1 MTNSGS
7 LQPRPTKNE
16 RRDAAREKARLL
28 REDQQKK
35 AKRNRLLWQIGAIV
49 GVVAILVAVFFGY
62 QAWQKGEVAQS
73 AGPANMLSDGLV
85 INAQG
90 PVLTDGIPAGG
101 QPTPTTVDTSSNA
114 LNITVYYDYLCPYC
128 GQFETT
134 NNAYLQQL
142 VQNGATLEMH
152 PIAILTSNSAGTRF
166 SERAA
171 NAFAC
176 VANTSPDAAVAFNA
190 LLFANQPEEGSTGL
204 TDQQLKDFAAQAGA
218 TDTATINTCIDDQ
231 QFKNW
236 VQAATS
242 RALAGPLPNTTVAK
256 VTGTP
261 TILVNGKQYSGSL
274 TDSSEFKAFVVQAS
288 AETAATATPTPAP

>member
-62 QAWQKGEVAQS
+62 QSWQKGQIAQS

-85 INAQG
+85 ITSQG

-101 QPTPTTVDTSSNA
+101 LPTPTATDSSSNA
-114 LNITVYYDYLCPYC
+114 LNIAVYVDYLCPYC
-128 GQFETT
+128 GQFENT

-204 TDQQLKDFAAQAGA
+204 SNDQLKDFAAQAGA
-218 TDTATINTCIDDQ
+218 TNTATINRCIDDQ

-236 VQAATS
+236 VQASTD
-242 RALAGPLPNTTVAK
+242 RALANTSLRNAQGQF
-256 VTGTP
+256 GTP
-261 TILVNGKQYSGSL
+261 TIMVNGQKYSGSL

-288 AETAATATPTPAP
+288 AETGASATPTPAP